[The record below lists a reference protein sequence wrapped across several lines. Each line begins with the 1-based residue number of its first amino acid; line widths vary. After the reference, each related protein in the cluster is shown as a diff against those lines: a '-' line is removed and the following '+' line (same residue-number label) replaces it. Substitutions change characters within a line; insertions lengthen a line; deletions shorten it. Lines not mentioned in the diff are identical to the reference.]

1 MRFKGRVQE
10 GRSDDMN
17 EYDEKYYKKVLER
30 LGWIGALLVI
40 LGYYLNA
47 QHHIS
52 CWPIWILGNALVGG
66 YSIYKKA
73 YPTAMMSLIIL
84 IMNIYGYLSWL

>member
-1 MRFKGRVQE
+1 
-10 GRSDDMN
+10 MN
-17 EYDEKYYKKVLER
+17 EYEKYYKKILER

-52 CWPIWILGNALVGG
+52 CWAVWTVGNALVGL
-66 YSIYKKA
+66 YSIHKKA

-84 IMNIYGYLSWL
+84 IMNIYGWLSWSHGA